1 MRIQHLRSR
10 RTERNLCPV
19 CGSKITLDVVEP
31 HPADDRLEIQGYL
44 CGTCGPV
51 KSLVVLRTPPL
62 HSVM

>member
-1 MRIQHLRSR
+1 M

-19 CGSKITLDVVEP
+19 CGAKITLDVVEP

-44 CGTCGPV
+44 CSTCGPV